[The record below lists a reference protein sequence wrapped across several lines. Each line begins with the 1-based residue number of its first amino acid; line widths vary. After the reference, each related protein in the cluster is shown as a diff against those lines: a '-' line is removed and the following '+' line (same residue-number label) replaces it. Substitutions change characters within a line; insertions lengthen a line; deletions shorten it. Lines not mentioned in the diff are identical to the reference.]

1 MDLGA
6 IRNGR
11 PPRHDAAER
20 VRICLRLKE
29 RIYTEARA
37 EARNKG
43 IPVSDLIEI
52 AIEKFLKK
60 SA

>member
-1 MDLGA
+1 
-6 IRNGR
+6 
-11 PPRHDAAER
+11 
-20 VRICLRLKE
+20 LKE

-52 AIEKFLKK
+52 AIERFLKK